1 MGSQAGSRRRLARVG
16 VWIALAVL
24 GFGALPLAPLW
35 VRVWWTGLASP
46 TRRTLAV
53 GFLDACLI
61 AHGTILAGATLG
73 ILVTGRRL
81 LSGRRLGVRRPASA
95 RVLLLCVACLSGA
108 GMLEAGAWGL
118 EIWSGHPPQRPPVP
132 VARPPLSGPHAEARS
147 DPDSL
152 TLLVVGE
159 STAEGQP
166 FHPWF
171 SIGQAVA
178 WQLEQAKPGR
188 KVRVVMHATGGV
200 PLSHPIQMLGEQ
212 TECPDLV
219 LLCSG
224 HNEFQARWGWS
235 RVVNYYADDA
245 QERPRHGL
253 VDRVGGI
260 TPFARLIRLG
270 VERQDISAPPAPRG
284 DRALVDRP
292 VCEPSTRAA
301 LRDVFAFDLERAVD
315 WCERCGAVPIL
326 VVPAGNDAGFDPDR
340 SVLDP
345 SARLAAR
352 EAFGTEFLAVR
363 AEEEADP
370 DAAIASYRALL
381 ARQPLF
387 AEAHYRLAR
396 LLAAKGDAEAARRE
410 FALAR
415 DRDGLPMRCPSEFQ
429 EAYRAV
435 ARAHPG
441 VVLVDSPAVL
451 TELSPTGLLDDH
463 MFHDG
468 QHPSFRAYLGLAQD
482 ALDTMRGRNLFGLG
496 DAAPA
501 TIDPTACA
509 ARFGL
514 LNPSRWAEVCR
525 RSATFWARLSTGRYD
540 PEARGERADRL
551 LRAAEAIEQGTP
563 PEQAGVPGLGVRP
576 EGFP

>member
-1 MGSQAGSRRRLARVG
+1 MRSEAGSRRRLAKFG
-16 VWIALAVL
+16 LWIALAVL
-24 GFGALPLAPLW
+24 GLAVLPLAPLW

-61 AHGTILAGATLG
+61 AHGTVLAGATLG
-73 ILVTGRRL
+73 ALVAGRRL
-81 LSGRRLGVRRPASA
+81 VMGRRLGVRRPVSA
-95 RVLLLCVACLSGA
+95 RVLLLCVACLLGA

-118 EIWSGHPPQRPPVP
+118 EVWSRQPPP
-132 VARPPLSGPHAEARS
+132 PPLVPEVHSPLAAARVGVRS

-166 FHPWF
+166 FNRWF

-200 PLSHPIQMLGEQ
+200 PLSHPIRMLGEQ

-245 QERPRHGL
+245 QERPRNGL
-253 VDRVGGI
+253 VDHVGGI

-270 VERQDISAPPAPRG
+270 VERQEVSAPPAPRG
-284 DRALVDRP
+284 DRELVDRP
-292 VCEPSTRAA
+292 VCEPSTRDD
-301 LRDVFAFDLERAVD
+301 LRTRFAFELERVVD

-326 VVPAGNDAGFDPDR
+326 VIPAGNDVGFDPDR

-345 SARLAAR
+345 STRLAAR
-352 EAFGTEFLAVR
+352 EAFGSEFLAVR
-363 AEEEADP
+363 ASEEADP
-370 DAAIASYRALL
+370 EAAIASYRALL

-396 LLAAKGDAEAARRE
+396 LLLAEGDTQAARRE
-410 FALAR
+410 FASAR

-451 TELSPTGLLDDH
+451 TEASPTKLLDDH

-468 QHPSFRAYLGLAQD
+468 QHPSFRAYVALAQD
-482 ALDTMRGRNLFGLG
+482 ALDTMRSRNLFGLG
-496 DAAPA
+496 DAPPT

-509 ARFGL
+509 AQFGL
-514 LNPSRWAEVCR
+514 LDSSRWAEVCR
-525 RSATFWARLSTGRYD
+525 RSATFWVRLATGRYD
-540 PEARGERADRL
+540 PEHRVEQADRL
-551 LRAAEAIEQGTP
+551 TRAAEAIEQGTP
-563 PEQAGVPGLGVRP
+563 PEEAGVPGLGVRP